1 MKRILLI
8 ACTILALT
16 ACQNNNS
23 TPAGEYELKLVSSE
37 NMTFGAEGGSGEIIY
52 EIVNPSST
60 LNVSVETSQEWIHI
74 ESTDSPIIF
83 NVEENPSEN
92 ERTGNIIVKYGN
104 QSFNVSIL
112 QAANEDIITFTAT
125 TLAGSEYF
133 GIYESEG
140 YNYYI
145 SLSTAG
151 VSDNGNLY
159 SYSTYYYFDIYSD
172 IPAEGSVINIPAGEY
187 TLQNSTAPGSIYTA
201 YSNLTLTEETTYEE
215 IPFTEARM
223 IVSENSI
230 EAFVTLT
237 TGEKHHIIYN
247 GAPVIGQPGS
257 EGVSTLTSDHNFN
270 IEGGVFVGA
279 YVGDMFYTGC
289 NTCQVYLFEYLDEIT
304 GEERGDQF
312 QLDLQLPLGGT
323 DICGTYTPGTD
334 VGDFIPGYADN
345 SSGQYLQQ
353 HTWYM
358 TAGYIDFAPMVAG
371 TITVSKDDNDIYTFL
386 IDCIDDKGYR
396 ISGTFKGKGQFIE
409 W

>member
-23 TPAGEYELKLVSSE
+23 APAGEYELKLISSE

-83 NVEENPSEN
+83 NVEENLSEN
-92 ERTGNIIVKYGN
+92 ERTGNIAVKYGN
-104 QSFNVSIL
+104 QSFNVSVS
-112 QAANEDIITFTAT
+112 QAANEDIITFSAT
-125 TLAGSEYF
+125 TLSGSEYF

-172 IPAEGSVINIPAGEY
+172 IPAEGSVINIPTGEY

-230 EAFVTLT
+230 EAFVTLE

-247 GAPVIGQPGS
+247 GAPIIGQPGS

-289 NTCQVYLFEYLDEIT
+289 NT
-304 GEERGDQF
+304 
-312 QLDLQLPLGGT
+312 
-323 DICGTYTPGTD
+323 
-334 VGDFIPGYADN
+334 
-345 SSGQYLQQ
+345 
-353 HTWYM
+353 
-358 TAGYIDFAPMVAG
+358 
-371 TITVSKDDNDIYTFL
+371 
-386 IDCIDDKGYR
+386 
-396 ISGTFKGKGQFIE
+396 
-409 W
+409 